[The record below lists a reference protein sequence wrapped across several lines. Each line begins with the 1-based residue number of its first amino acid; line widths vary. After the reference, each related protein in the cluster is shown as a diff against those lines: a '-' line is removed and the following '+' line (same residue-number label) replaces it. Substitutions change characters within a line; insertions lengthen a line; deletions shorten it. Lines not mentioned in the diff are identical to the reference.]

1 MLRRGI
7 MKKKIP
13 IILLFIIGI
22 AIFFYP
28 TVSNLITSRNSSKV
42 INEYDDK
49 VSRMSKKDREKE
61 KERAKAYNDSL
72 TNLVIKDPFSQDA
85 SATNEGDSY
94 ANYLNIGEAMAYIVI
109 PKISVKLP
117 IYHGF
122 SERVLQKGIGHVPN
136 TSLPIPGKETHSVLT
151 GHSGLPEAKLFTD
164 LNKLHMGDEFYIQ
177 VIDEINTYSIDK
189 IDVLEPEN
197 IKAFEILPG
206 ENYVTLIT
214 CTPYAVNSHRL
225 LIRGTLVNTSTRD
238 KGEIIQEEDVSIVEE
253 GKEEI
258 NETFNLDKYKIIIS
272 LFIIALILVAI
283 SSIIWSKRQRKK
295 RLHKHDDK

>member
-1 MLRRGI
+1 
-7 MKKKIP
+7 
-13 IILLFIIGI
+13 
-22 AIFFYP
+22 
-28 TVSNLITSRNSSKV
+28 
-42 INEYDDK
+42 
-49 VSRMSKKDREKE
+49 
-61 KERAKAYNDSL
+61 
-72 TNLVIKDPFSQDA
+72 
-85 SATNEGDSY
+85 
-94 ANYLNIGEAMAYIVI
+94 MAYIVV
-109 PKISVKLP
+109 PKINVKLP

-122 SERVLQKGIGHVPN
+122 SDKVLQKGIGHVSN
-136 TSLPIPGKETHSVLT
+136 TSLPIPGKETHSALT